1 MTGTIKK
8 INKTKFGMLL
18 AETLPA
24 IIGTEAEN
32 KRALENVEWL
42 MKKSEGNLSPEET
55 SLFSLLV
62 RLIEDFEEK
71 TYSQVGSSS
80 APRDVLTF
88 LMDQHG
94 LKQKDLVDNFN
105 SSGTISQVLKGERE
119 IIKSQAKALAS
130 KFKVAADLFI

>member
-24 IIGTEAEN
+24 IIETEAEN

-62 RLIEDFEEK
+62 RLIED
-71 TYSQVGSSS
+71 
-80 APRDVLTF
+80 VLNLLKF
-88 LMDQHG
+88 SGLMILLFG
-94 LKQKDLVDNFN
+94 AGKN
-105 SSGTISQVLKGERE
+105 TERY
-119 IIKSQAKALAS
+119 
-130 KFKVAADLFI
+130 